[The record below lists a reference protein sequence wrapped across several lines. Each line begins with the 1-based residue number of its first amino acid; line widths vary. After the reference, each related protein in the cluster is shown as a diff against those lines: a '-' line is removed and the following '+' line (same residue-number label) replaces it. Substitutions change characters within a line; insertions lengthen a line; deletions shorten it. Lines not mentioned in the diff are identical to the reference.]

1 VSRTFKLFV
10 VIAMVLL
17 VPVRAF
23 AAVTLGG
30 CASNEPQAAAHVHEH
45 DGHGSTHQHEPVP
58 KPQSHG
64 NHQCNACAE
73 HCASASLAVQA
84 LASQPPARPGG
95 ERFSFGEPFIAGFIP
110 EHLDPPPLAV

>member
-1 VSRTFKLFV
+1 VSRIFKLVV

-17 VPVRAF
+17 VPVRVF
-23 AAVTLGG
+23 AAVTLGS
-30 CASNEPQAAAHVHEH
+30 CASSEPQAAHAHE
-45 DGHGSTHQHEPVP
+45 HGSTHPHEPEP

-64 NHQCNACAE
+64 DHKCNACAE

>member
-1 VSRTFKLFV
+1 MRRTLKLFV

-30 CASNEPQAAAHVHEH
+30 CGASNEPQAAHAHEQ
-45 DGHGSTHQHEPVP
+45 DQHGSTHQHEPAA
-58 KPQSHG
+58 KSDSHG

-84 LASQPPARPGG
+84 LASQPPAGPGG
-95 ERFSFGEPFIAGFIP
+95 ERFSLGEPFIAGFIP
-110 EHLDPPPLAV
+110 EHLDPPPLAA

>member
-1 VSRTFKLFV
+1 MRRTLKLFV

-30 CASNEPQAAAHVHEH
+30 CASNEPQAAHAHEH
-45 DGHGSTHQHEPVP
+45 DQHGSTHQHEPAP
-58 KPQSHG
+58 KPHSHG

-84 LASQPPARPGG
+84 LASQSPARPGG